1 MNLSVVQI
9 IKLGQQ
15 YLKLW
20 PEKPELARYF
30 SDYKSV
36 QSARFVCRYFPALA
50 LFTFI
55 MQVYVGSGLPFGEG
69 SIAAAANTLGV
80 ALVYGLFIL
89 SIPVQALVILGVKAD
104 KFLPPSLAS
113 WYREGLEKAK
123 EKNNQEQFS
132 KLAVYKPRFIDLAQ
146 LLQLTFAQS
155 KNH

>member
-15 YLKLW
+15 YLNLW

-30 SDYKSV
+30 ADYTAI

-50 LFTFI
+50 LFTVV
-55 MQVYVGSGLPFGEG
+55 MQLYFGSGYPMGQG
-69 SIAAAANTLGV
+69 SIDNAINTLSV

-89 SIPVQALVILGVKAD
+89 SIPVQALVVLGVKAD

-113 WYREGLEKAK
+113 WYRNGLEKAK
-123 EKNNQEQFS
+123 EQDNLN
-132 KLAVYKPRFIDLAQ
+132 KLTHLTVSKPRYIDLAQ
-146 LLQLTFAQS
+146 LLQLTFATRS
-155 KNH
+155 